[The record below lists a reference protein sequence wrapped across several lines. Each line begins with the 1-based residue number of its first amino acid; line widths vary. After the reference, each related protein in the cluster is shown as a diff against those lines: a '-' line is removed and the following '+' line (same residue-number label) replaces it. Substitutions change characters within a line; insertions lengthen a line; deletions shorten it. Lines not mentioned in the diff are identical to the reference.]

1 MMARI
6 SAAETGFPCGSHDRS
21 RLARRRGTGIAT
33 MLLDCTIAEM
43 VIDSTAYRGMEL
55 RVPEKGRHFETPEL
69 VAHWVL
75 KLGEVQLD
83 ATRFQ
88 LAD

>member
-6 SAAETGFPCGSHDRS
+6 NAAESGFPCGSHDRS

-33 MLLDCTIAEM
+33 MLLDYTIAEM
-43 VIDSTAYRGMEL
+43 VIDSTAYRRMEL
-55 RVPEKGRHFETPEL
+55 HVPEKVRHFEAPEL
-69 VAHWVL
+69 AAHKVL

-83 ATRFQ
+83 ATRSQ